1 MAAKVK
7 PLASRAG
14 GSNTDRK
21 VASGDVSE
29 SESSSAET
37 SDSDIGIALKPLA
50 ARQVKVAN
58 SAKDSGL
65 KKPRKLEIEVTVHS
79 QVQTSSVPILSN
91 QSQQSKS
98 LLQLPLDPNTDILQS
113 ISAHDYLRIG
123 TTYTK
128 NQYEGT
134 MKAHENEYN
143 ISSYGKSRNFN

>member
-1 MAAKVK
+1 M
-7 PLASRAG
+7 
-14 GSNTDRK
+14 
-21 VASGDVSE
+21 SE

-58 SAKDSGL
+58 AAKDSGL

-79 QVQTSSVPILSN
+79 QVQDPILSN
-91 QSQQSKS
+91 QSQQSKPF
-98 LLQLPLDPNTDILQS
+98 LQLPSDPNTDILQS

-123 TTYTK
+123 TTYAK